1 MNKKIIILV
10 HEGFFT
16 QHLYEYQNVNLEFII
31 NQLTKEGFN
40 VEILEYSVLAKQS
53 YIIDNDAIY
62 WTGSHQNIDVKQ
74 YINDILIARFIN
86 RDNLVPRLET
96 VISHENKGMQGM
108 LAAELGINLIS
119 QDYHCTTTVPNNYL
133 SETVVFKSLGG
144 AGSVGVS
151 LAKNKIQYQQKIR
164 MNLLLNTTFLNIKE
178 MSKNVIRRLLK
189 RNSQANYL
197 RKNAK
202 FVSQLFVKELS
213 YDYKVLVLG
222 EHAYFLKRNVRKNDF
237 RASGSGQFE
246 FEENINPKLI
256 KFAFE
261 CKDKLNVPYCSIDL
275 IEYGQGEIGL
285 IEFQTVHF
293 GPYTLLESDCYY
305 GRDGRKTDTT
315 VQILYVYEHEI
326 LLSFLSYL
334 KNKS

>member
-10 HEGFFT
+10 HEDFFT

-31 NQLTKEGFN
+31 NLLTNKGFN
-40 VEILEYSVLAKQS
+40 VEVLEYSALAKQS
-53 YIIDNDAIY
+53 YTIDNDAIY
-62 WTGSHQNIDVKQ
+62 WTGSHQNIDVKK

-108 LAAELGINLIS
+108 LASELGINLIS

-151 LAKNKIQYQQKIR
+151 LAKNKKEYQQKIR
-164 MNLLLNTTFLNIKE
+164 MNLLLDSTFLNIKE

-197 RKNAK
+197 RKNAR

-213 YDYKVLVLG
+213 FDYKVLVLG
-222 EHAYFLKRNVRKNDF
+222 EHVYFLKRHVRKNDF
-237 RASGSGQFE
+237 RASGSGKFE
-246 FEENINPKLI
+246 FEDNISPELI
-256 KFAFE
+256 QFAFD
-261 CKDKLNVPYCSIDL
+261 CKDKLNVPYCSLDL
-275 IEYGQGEIGL
+275 IEYGQGKIGL
-285 IEFQTVHF
+285 IEFQTSHF
-293 GPYTLLESDCYY
+293 GPYTLLESNYFYKVNGDKELLV
-305 GRDGRKTDTT
+305 DNNEM
-315 VQILYVYEHEI
+315 IYEQE
-326 LLSFLSYL
+326 LVTSFIKY
-334 KNKS
+334 NG